1 MRKKIRKGIFETNSS
16 SSHSLSV
23 SRMQNYDYTSLREHI
38 DLDGI
43 LHIYPKDFEWEIR
56 AYSFPYD
63 KIQYALAM
71 INMTEGEG
79 RGKASVNDIYET
91 EGFQLLKS
99 TIMENIPECK
109 DVVVEAANE
118 SWNSPFGHI
127 DHQSCECYESL
138 QHFLNDYD
146 VTLEEFIFNIGV
158 ILKTDNDNH

>member
-23 SRMQNYDYTSLREHI
+23 SRMQNYDYTSLRQLI
-38 DLDGI
+38 GLDRT
-43 LHIYPKDFEWEIR
+43 LHIYPKDFEWEIYE
-56 AYSFPYD
+56 YSLPYI

-71 INMTEGEG
+71 INMTEVED
-79 RGKASVNDIYET
+79 RGKSSVNDIYET
-91 EGFQLLKS
+91 EGFKLLKS
-99 TIMENIPECK
+99 AIMENIPECK
-109 DVVVEAANE
+109 DVVVEANNDT
-118 SWNSPFGHI
+118 WGNPFGHI

-146 VTLEEFIFNIGV
+146 VTLEEFIFSTGV